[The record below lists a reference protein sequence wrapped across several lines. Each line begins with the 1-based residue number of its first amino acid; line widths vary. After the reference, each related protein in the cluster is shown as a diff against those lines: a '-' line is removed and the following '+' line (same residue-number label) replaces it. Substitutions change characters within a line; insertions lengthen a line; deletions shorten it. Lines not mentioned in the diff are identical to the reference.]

1 MSSRARTVLLLAGL
15 LAWGPQAARS
25 QQASAYVLQPGDKV
39 TIDVFTSA
47 GARVDVVGGERILDR
62 NGDIYLPYLGT
73 VHASGLD
80 QVSLR
85 DVLVAGFGGFYA
97 EPVVNV
103 KVQLRINI
111 TGAVPRPG
119 QYFMD
124 PTATLMDAL
133 SQAGGAN
140 AEYAVTGSQIPSDP
154 RHVQLVRAGERR
166 TLNFH
171 PAEIAEETL
180 QLVVRSG
187 DWIHVPAQ
195 KRTGVRDEVMFWG
208 SLISFVSG
216 VISLVLLVNRG

>member
-1 MSSRARTVLLLAGL
+1 MSSRARRTLLLAGL
-15 LAWGPQAARS
+15 LAWAPQAARS
-25 QQASAYVLQPGDKV
+25 QQASSYVLQPGDKV

-73 VHASGLD
+73 VHVSGLD

-85 DVLVAGFGGFYA
+85 DVLVAGFGGFYS
-97 EPVVNV
+97 EPVINV

-133 SQAGGAN
+133 SLAGGVN
-140 AEYAVTGSQIPSDP
+140 VEYAVAGSQIPADP
-154 RHVQLVRAGERR
+154 RRVQLIRAGERR
-166 TLNFH
+166 TVNFH

-180 QLVVRSG
+180 QTVVRSG

-195 KRTGVRDEVMFWG
+195 NRTRVRDEVMFWG
-208 SLISFVSG
+208 TMLSFVTG
-216 VISLVLLVNRG
+216 VISLVFILNKG